1 MREVP
6 ASSIPDD
13 IAIVGMACV
22 FPGAD
27 SPAGFW
33 QNIVDRVDCIS
44 DDPTSWDAHRY
55 CQPGTRALLP
65 VYTPRGGYLGKLS
78 RFNPAKYGVM
88 PAGVDGAEPDQFLA
102 LRVAFAALADAGIP
116 DRPLNRDRTGVILG
130 RGVYINRGV
139 LNLLMHGYAL
149 DQFLEVLRQLEPE
162 RSEDDLVRI
171 RAELQRH
178 LAPYTTE
185 VVPGLMHC
193 SMTGRIANRL
203 NLNGPTYTVDAAC
216 ASTLVAAEHAI
227 RELRAGRCDAVL
239 VGGVQ
244 ASSLVFVHQLFCQ
257 LQALSHSGL
266 IAPFSAKAQGT
277 LLGEGCGMVLL
288 KRRRDAERDGHLIYA
303 LIKEIGISSDG
314 RGAGLLAPRTEGQQ
328 LALRRAY
335 EQSGIAPAS
344 LGLVEA
350 HGTGIPLGDQTEI
363 NTLTACFGTRQGELP
378 TIALGS
384 VKSMIGHLIP
394 ASGSASLIKIALAL
408 YHRTFPPTLHAE
420 EVHPDLGLDKTPF
433 YLSTETRP
441 WCHGDRE
448 TPRRAGINAFG
459 FGGIN
464 AHALLEEYTATEET
478 ALERLEKQWPAEL
491 VVVSAKD
498 PRALRERAR
507 SLAAWVRRARGVRL
521 LDIAASCAAE
531 AGDCRLALVVPTVD
545 ELAKKLEHAAKLL
558 EQGDRERIQDRS
570 GIFWYREPLARTGR
584 VAFVFPGEGAQYP
597 NMLAD
602 LCRQFPEVRQAFD
615 RTDTALQR
623 IGQPPLSRV
632 IFPPPGEAA
641 RAESALYQLDGA
653 VVGVA
658 AAERALLALV
668 RRLHVQ
674 PDAVVGHS
682 TGEFG
687 AFLAAGAVAFAG
699 AEDLLQAV
707 AAGAENAAWLARS
720 ELVPRAVLTSVGG
733 ADPAAVR
740 QALTDLG
747 GRVVLAMDNCPHQQI
762 LVGDEEAAAALA
774 AALRGKGGLCERL
787 PWGRAYHTDAI
798 VPALPT
804 IEEYYRT
811 LRLGTPRVELW
822 SCTTAERYPPE
833 PAAVHELAVRQ
844 WRAPVRF
851 RETIQAM
858 HAAGVRV
865 FVEVGPRGN
874 LSAFVS
880 DTLGKLPHAAIPLDV
895 ARRNGLEQLCRAVGM
910 LVAHGV
916 AVDLAALYRPRRPRL
931 LDLNVEP
938 PAEPASEPALT
949 LRMPEVQLSPEVVAW
964 WRASRP
970 GAGKDGTRPEPAK
983 APEPATRPAAA
994 RPGDDLRTR
1003 ALADYQ
1009 QTMRQFLE
1017 TQEKVAHAKFGR
1029 GAAPHGVHPVG
1040 LDGRGTQANGVQPAG
1055 LEKRLQAVAVGKGT
1069 NGMSAATPK
1078 PHPHPASSAA
1088 APPAAPAAPV
1098 LSLEDRLL
1106 EIVSQR
1112 TGYPREMLDLD
1123 ANLEADLGIDS
1134 IKRVEVIGAFR
1145 REVLPALKDP
1155 PADSM
1160 ERMTAAKTLRAIADG
1175 VAELLGGGH
1184 GGTVMGSTKGAA
1196 AALPADYFS
1205 RDLSALFGDVVSR
1218 DVCTICATWF
1228 EGPETSPERA
1238 RALADALL
1246 DAEDRQAFAQLRLPA
1261 GPTLSWLLG
1270 RAAAKDAVRR
1280 HLALEVAPVAVG
1292 ISADAQGRP
1301 RVRVPG
1307 RQGPI
1312 VSLAHKE
1319 QAAVAAA
1326 ADSDRFAGIGIDLEP
1341 LAALDAGVKADGFT
1355 EPERERIEAAA
1366 RQSGAPADHW
1376 YLAAWCAKEAV
1387 GKALGSGVRGGP
1399 RSLEVVQLDPTTGQ
1413 LSVALRGVMAA
1424 AFPEYAT
1431 GAGTDHRIEVYRRVH
1446 QRWMI
1451 ALCLLAGK

>member
-1 MREVP
+1 MRQAAPNTAQE
-6 ASSIPDD
+6 D

-27 SPAGFW
+27 TPSRFW

-44 DDPTSWDAHRY
+44 DAPTCWNAESY
-55 CQPGTRALLP
+55 CGPDSGALLP
-65 VYTPRGGYLGKLS
+65 VYTPRGGYLGALS

-88 PAGVDGAEPDQFLA
+88 PSGIDGAEPDQYLA
-102 LRVAFAALADAGIP
+102 LRVAFATLADAGIP
-116 DRPLNRDRTGVILG
+116 ERPLNRDRTGVILG
-130 RGVYINRGV
+130 RGVHVNRGV
-139 LNLLMHGYAL
+139 VSLLMHGYGL
-149 DQFLEVLRQLEPE
+149 DQFVEILRQLEPE
-162 RSEDDLVRI
+162 RSAADLVRI
-171 RAELQRH
+171 RAELQHH
-178 LAPYTTE
+178 LPPYTTE
-185 VVPGLMHC
+185 TVPGLMPC
-193 SMTGRIANRL
+193 AMTGRIANRL
-203 NLNGPTYTVDAAC
+203 DLNGPTFTVDAAC
-216 ASTLVAAEHAI
+216 SSTLMAAEHAV
-227 RELRAGRCDAVL
+227 RELRSGRCDAVL

-244 ASSLVFVHQLFCQ
+244 VSSLVFVHQLFCQ
-257 LQALSHSGL
+257 LQALSQSGL

-277 LLGEGCGMVLL
+277 LLGEGCGMLLL
-288 KRRRDAERDGHLIYA
+288 KRRADAERDGHQIYA

-335 EQSGIAPAS
+335 EQSGIAPDS

-363 NTLTACFGTRQGELP
+363 NTLAACFGTRQGEWP
-378 TIALGS
+378 TIGLGS

-420 EVHPDLGLDKTPF
+420 EANPDLGLDNTPF
-433 YLSTETRP
+433 YLSTEARP
-441 WCHGDRE
+441 WCHGDRA

-464 AHALLEEYTATEET
+464 AHAILEEYTAAEET
-478 ALERLEKQWPAEL
+478 DLERLEKEWPAEL
-491 VVVSAKD
+491 VVVSAAD
-498 PRALRERAR
+498 RRALRERVR
-507 SLAAWVRRARGVRL
+507 SLAAWAGRAKGVRL
-521 LDIAASCAAE
+521 LDLAASCAAE
-531 AGDCRLALVVPTVD
+531 PGDCRLALVVPTVQ
-545 ELAKKLEHAAKLL
+545 ELVKKLAHAGKLL
-558 EQGDRERIQDRS
+558 EQEDRERIQDRS
-570 GIFWYREPLARTGR
+570 GIFWYREPLARAGR

-615 RTDTALQR
+615 WTDAALKR
-623 IGQPPLSRV
+623 IGQKPLSRV
-632 IFPPPGEAA
+632 IFPPPGEGA

-658 AAERALLALV
+658 AAERALLALLE
-668 RRLHVQ
+668 RLHVA

-687 AFLAAGAVAFAG
+687 AFLAAGAVAFADEE
-699 AEDLLQAV
+699 ALLQAV

-740 QALTDLG
+740 QALADLG

-762 LVGDEEAAAALA
+762 LVGDEEASEAFV

-798 VPALPT
+798 VPTLPA
-804 IEEYYRT
+804 IDEYYHK

-822 SCTTAERYPPE
+822 SCTTAARYPPE

-844 WRAPVRF
+844 WRSPVRF

-865 FVEVGPRGN
+865 FLEVGPRGN

-880 DTLGKLPHAAIPLDV
+880 DTLGKLPHVAIPLDA

-910 LVAHGV
+910 MVAHGV
-916 AVDLAALYRPRRPRL
+916 PVDVAALYRPRRPRL
-931 LDLNVEP
+931 LDLNAAPSAET
-938 PAEPASEPALT
+938 PAEPPLT
-949 LRMPEVQLSPEVVAW
+949 LIMPELQLSPEVVAW
-964 WRASRP
+964 WRESRP
-970 GAGKDGTRPEPAK
+970 GTDKGGSKPELVK
-983 APEPATRPAAA
+983 APEPVTRPAVAHIA
-994 RPGDDLRTR
+994 EDPRAR

-1017 TQEKVAHAKFGR
+1017 TQEKVAMAKFGR
-1029 GAAPHGVHPVG
+1029 GVPPRSLDKGQGEVRAVPPAA
-1040 LDGRGTQANGVQPAG
+1040 
-1055 LEKRLQAVAVGKGT
+1055 LEKRLQPVSVTKGT
-1069 NGMSAATPK
+1069 NGTAARP
-1078 PHPHPASSAA
+1078 
-1088 APPAAPAAPV
+1088 APAVKPKTSLVPPTPAPQTAPAV
-1098 LSLEDRLL
+1098 PALSLEDRLL

-1112 TGYPREMLDLD
+1112 TGYPREMLDLE

-1145 REVLPALKDP
+1145 REVLPSLKDP
-1155 PADSM
+1155 PADYM
-1160 ERMTAAKTLRAIADG
+1160 ERMTAAKTLRAIVEG
-1175 VAELLGGGH
+1175 VAELLP
-1184 GGTVMGSTKGAA
+1184 GTSAPAA
-1196 AALPADYFS
+1196 KNPPYFS
-1205 RDLSALFGDVVSR
+1205 RDISALFGDVVSPGS
-1218 DVCTICATWF
+1218 CTICEAMPDR
-1228 EGPETSPERA
+1228 PETSQ
-1238 RALADALL
+1238 ALADAIL
-1246 DAEDRQAFAQLRLPA
+1246 DADERQAFGRLKLPP

-1280 HLALEVAPVAVG
+1280 HLSLEISPAAVG
-1292 ISADAQGRP
+1292 ISSDAQGRP
-1301 RVRVPG
+1301 VVRV
-1307 RQGPI
+1307 QGARAPI
-1312 VSLAHKE
+1312 GSLAHKHG
-1319 QAAVAAA
+1319 AAVAAA
-1326 ADSDRFAGIGIDLEP
+1326 ADPDRYAGVGIDLEP

-1355 EPERERIEAAA
+1355 EHERALIEGAA
-1366 RQSGAPADHW
+1366 RQTGEPADHW

-1387 GKALGSGVRGGP
+1387 GKGLGRGVLGGP
-1399 RSLEVVQLDPTTGQ
+1399 RSLEVMELEAQTGR
-1413 LSVALRGVMAA
+1413 LALALRGALAA
-1424 AFPEYAT
+1424 AFPAYVGGPGREV
-1431 GAGTDHRIEVYRRVH
+1431 RITAFRRVH
-1446 QRWMI
+1446 QGRMI
-1451 ALCLLAGK
+1451 ALSLRS

>member
-6 ASSIPDD
+6 PSYAQDD

-27 SPAGFW
+27 TPAGFW

-44 DDPTSWDAHRY
+44 DDPTSWDAQHY
-55 CQPGTRALLP
+55 CQLGNHPLLP
-65 VYTPRGGYLGKLS
+65 VYTPRGGYLGELS

-102 LRVAFAALADAGIP
+102 LRVAFAALADAGVP
-116 DRPLNRDRTGVILG
+116 ERPLNRERTGVILG

-139 LNLLMHGYAL
+139 LSLLMHGYAL
-149 DQFLEVLRQLEPE
+149 DQFLDVLRQLEPD
-162 RSEDDLVRI
+162 RSEEDLIRI

-203 NLNGPTYTVDAAC
+203 NLNGPVYTVDAAC
-216 ASTLVAAEHAI
+216 ASTLVAAEHGI

-244 ASSLVFVHQLFCQ
+244 VSSLVFVHQLFCR
-257 LQALSHSGL
+257 LQALSRSGV

-288 KRRRDAERDGHLIYA
+288 KRRRDAERDGHPIYA
-303 LIKEIGISSDG
+303 LIKEIGVSSDG
-314 RGAGLLAPRTEGQQ
+314 RGAGLLAPKTEGQQ

-344 LGLVEA
+344 LELVEA
-350 HGTGIPLGDQTEI
+350 HGTGIPLGDQTEV
-363 NTLTACFGTRQGELP
+363 NTLTACFGTRQGEFP

-394 ASGSASLIKIALAL
+394 ASGAASLIKMALAL
-408 YHRTFPPTLHAE
+408 HHRTLPPTLHAE
-420 EVHPDLGLDKTPF
+420 EAHPDLGLEKTPF
-433 YLSTETRP
+433 YLSTEPRP

-464 AHALLEEYTATEET
+464 AHAILEEYTATEET
-478 ALERLEKQWPAEL
+478 NLERLEKQWPAEL
-491 VVVSAKD
+491 VVVSAAD
-498 PRALRERAR
+498 PPALRERAR
-507 SLAAWVRRARGVRL
+507 FLAAWVSRAKGVRL

-531 AGDCRLALVVPTVD
+531 TGPCRLTLVVPTVE

-558 EQGDRERIQDRS
+558 EQEDRERIQDRS

-602 LCRQFPEVRQAFD
+602 LCRHFPEVRQAFD
-615 RTDTALQR
+615 RTDAALQS
-623 IGQPPLSRV
+623 IGQQPLSRI
-632 IFPPPGEAA
+632 IFPPPREAA
-641 RAESALYQLDGA
+641 RAESVLYQLDGA

-658 AAERALLALV
+658 AAERALLALLK
-668 RRLHVQ
+668 RLQVE
-674 PDAVVGHS
+674 PAAVVGHS

-687 AFLAAGAVAFAG
+687 AFQAAGTIVFADEK
-699 AEDLLQAV
+699 ALLQAV

-733 ADPAAVR
+733 ADPTAVR
-740 QALTDLG
+740 QALADLG

-762 LVGDEEAAAALA
+762 LVGDEEASEAFV

-787 PWGRAYHTDAI
+787 PWGRAYHTEAI
-798 VPALPT
+798 VPALPA
-804 IEEYYRT
+804 IEEYYHK
-811 LRLGTPRVELW
+811 LRLGTPRIELW

-844 WRAPVRF
+844 WRSPVRF

-865 FVEVGPRGN
+865 FLEVGPRGN

-910 LVAHGV
+910 MVAHGV
-916 AVDLAALYRPRRPRL
+916 ALDLAALYRPRRPRL
-931 LDLNVEP
+931 LDLNTDP
-938 PAEPASEPALT
+938 PAEPAAEPVLP
-949 LRMPEVQLSPEVVAW
+949 LMMPDVQLSPEVVAW
-964 WRASRP
+964 WHNSRP
-970 GAGKDGTRPEPAK
+970 GAGKRETKPEAAE
-983 APEPATRPAAA
+983 APEPTIRPAAA
-994 RPGDDLRTR
+994 RHADDPRMR

-1017 TQEKVAHAKFGR
+1017 TQEKVALAKFGR
-1029 GAAPHGVHPVG
+1029 EAPPRTEDPGWGDTRRLP
-1040 LDGRGTQANGVQPAG
+1040 PAG
-1055 LEKRLQAVAVGKGT
+1055 LEKRLQPVAAATET
-1069 NGMSAATPK
+1069 NGNSAPPIAAPK
-1078 PHPHPASSAA
+1078 PHPVA
-1088 APPAAPAAPV
+1088 APPAPAPQPVSAAPV
-1098 LSLEDRLL
+1098 LSLEGRLL

-1155 PADSM
+1155 PTDYM
-1160 ERMTAAKTLRAIADG
+1160 ERMTAARTLRAILDG
-1175 VAELLGGGH
+1175 MAELLGSTP
-1184 GGTVMGSTKGAA
+1184 GTAVSSQH
-1196 AALPADYFS
+1196 LS
-1205 RDLSALFGDVVSR
+1205 RDISTLFGDAVGHEM
-1218 DVCTICATWF
+1218 CTICEALL
-1228 EGPETSPERA
+1228 EGPETSADRT
-1238 RALADALL
+1238 RILADAIL
-1246 DAEDRQAFAQLRLPA
+1246 DAEERQAFGRLKLPA
-1261 GPTLSWLLG
+1261 DPALSWLLG

-1280 HLALEVAPVAVG
+1280 HLALEVAPTAIG
-1292 ISADAQGRP
+1292 ISSDAQGRP
-1301 RVRVPG
+1301 GVRVPEG
-1307 RQGPI
+1307 RAPV

-1326 ADSDRFAGIGIDLEP
+1326 AAPDRFAGIGIDLEP
-1341 LAALDAGVKADGFT
+1341 LTALDAGVKADGFT
-1355 EPERERIEAAA
+1355 DEERTRIEAAA
-1366 RQSGAPADHW
+1366 RQSGEPADHW

-1387 GKALGSGVRGGP
+1387 GKALGRGVVGGP
-1399 RSLEVVQLDPTTGQ
+1399 RSVEVTGLEPATGR
-1413 LSVALRGVMAA
+1413 LSLALRGALAV
-1424 AFPEYAT
+1424 AFPAYADQP
-1431 GAGTDHRIEVYRRVH
+1431 GREVRIPAVRRVH
-1446 QRWMI
+1446 QGRML
-1451 ALCLLAGK
+1451 ALCLLPRIGGSGFPS